1 MGGQVFKNQEDL
13 QPMEQTVSTSKLN
26 ELQASMLAMI
36 VLQHAP
42 QLPNLCSK
50 LSTQTVEVGEVYEL
64 QKWSICQIGR
74 CENLSPT
81 RSHKNAGC
89 VFEKI

>member
-36 VLQHAP
+36 ACAATPEPLQ
-42 QLPNLCSK
+42 
-50 LSTQTVEVGEVYEL
+50 QTVNTN
-64 QKWSICQIGR
+64 GR
-74 CENLSPT
+74 
-81 RSHKNAGC
+81 RGGG
-89 VFEKI
+89 V